1 LIVFQTIKRFGALKR
16 AAIRGDLIREA
27 YELEMSRG
35 GARLGA
41 GRKPGIATKRVR
53 EVEAIVAKEGHKLT
67 PLAYLLNAINDERVP
82 ETRRDQLAIAAL
94 PFCSPK
100 LAAVVMQ
107 HSNVEPIH
115 EVVWRIL
122 PPQSSSLIEHEPSDV
137 EEG

>member
-67 PLAYLLNAINDERVP
+67 PLMYLLDAINDERVP
-82 ETRRDQLAIAAL
+82 ESRRDQLAIAAL

-122 PPQSSSLIEHEPSDV
+122 PPQSSSLIEHEPSNV